1 MGGIFIYPA
10 LYIIPNKGVRGM
22 RDLDNYINITAIE
35 IRFTVPIDKTIA
47 EDEYFKE
54 IKESI
59 QLIAVDEY
67 RLSNMIDF
75 DIETTEE
82 KNHLIRA
89 VFSD

>member
-1 MGGIFIYPA
+1 
-10 LYIIPNKGVRGM
+10 M